1 MQLKLELLWLLWLTH
16 KLRLLLLLPWLLPVH
31 GCIAAKHA
39 WLHLQVQQLLLWYK
53 PICCIHRAITSRAA
67 APACR
72 HVPSCKPGVMP
83 YLLLWWSLRPM
94 GSITALLLLL
104 VVQILLL

>member
-1 MQLKLELLWLLWLTH
+1 
-16 KLRLLLLLPWLLPVH
+16 
-31 GCIAAKHA
+31 
-39 WLHLQVQQLLLWYK
+39 
-53 PICCIHRAITSRAA
+53 
-67 APACR
+67 
-72 HVPSCKPGVMP
+72 MP